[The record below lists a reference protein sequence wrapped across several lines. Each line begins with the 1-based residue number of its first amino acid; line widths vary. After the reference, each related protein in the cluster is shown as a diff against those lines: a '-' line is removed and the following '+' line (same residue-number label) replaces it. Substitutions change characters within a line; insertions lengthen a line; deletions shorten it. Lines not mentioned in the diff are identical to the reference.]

1 MLVSLLDN
9 LYGVWF
15 LPTQTLRTLR
25 SQPQLG
31 QAVLVVAVLNVVD
44 AGRRQGFSPAELAS
58 SILWGLAGWLI
69 LSALLSLL
77 SYSWG
82 RATPFREILVL
93 SGFAGIP
100 WLFLAP
106 AEAIGGV
113 AGVLLGLAALG
124 WFLYLQV
131 QAVAVALEISWQ
143 RLVLLIPLAFTA
155 VFVVIGWISS
165 GLRVLSSLG

>member
-1 MLVSLLDN
+1 MLASLLDH

-15 LPTQTLRTLR
+15 LPQQTLRTLR

-31 QAVLVVAVLNVVD
+31 QAVLVVAVVNLID
-44 AGRRQGFSPAELAS
+44 AGRRQGFVPATLAS
-58 SILWGLAGWLI
+58 SIFWGLGGWLC
-69 LSALLSLL
+69 LCALLSLL

-82 RATPFREILVL
+82 RSNSFREILVL

-100 WLFLAP
+100 WVFLAP
-106 AEAIGGV
+106 AQAIGGV

-131 QAVAVALEISWQ
+131 QAVAVALDLSWQ
-143 RLVLLIPLAFTA
+143 RLILLIPLAFA
-155 VFVVIGWISS
+155 AIFVAFGWIGS
-165 GLRVLSSLG
+165 GLSVLSSLG